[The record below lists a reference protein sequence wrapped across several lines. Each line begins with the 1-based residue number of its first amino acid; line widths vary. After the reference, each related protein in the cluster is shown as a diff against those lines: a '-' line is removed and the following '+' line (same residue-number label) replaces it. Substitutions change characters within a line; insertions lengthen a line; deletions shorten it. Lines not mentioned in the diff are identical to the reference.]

1 VSAVS
6 EDKFEKVL
14 DAIVNLAN
22 ALEAAAVDVKQ
33 RLAEIAGVKEAAAVK
48 EETFTIL
55 KFEAAKGERL
65 GEFEIASKASNL
77 PDKWQGAYNILRVN
91 NATIK
96 ERYHGPGYAYSYW
109 LYGEDRIYRQKLKQ
123 QS

>member
-1 VSAVS
+1 VS
-6 EDKFEKVL
+6 EERLEKVL
-14 DAIVNLAN
+14 DAVLNLAN

-65 GEFEIASKASNL
+65 GEFEIAAKASNL
-77 PDKWQGAYNILRVN
+77 PDKWQPAYNILRRS

-96 ERYHGPGYAYSYW
+96 ERYHGAGYAYSYW